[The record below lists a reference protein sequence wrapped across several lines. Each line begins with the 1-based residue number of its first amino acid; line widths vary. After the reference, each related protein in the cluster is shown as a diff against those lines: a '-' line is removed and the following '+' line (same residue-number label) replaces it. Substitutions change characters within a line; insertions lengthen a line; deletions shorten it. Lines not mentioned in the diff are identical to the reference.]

1 MLDPTKTTL
10 PKQWASEFAMAL
22 RYRDVTGAA
31 IGDALREAEAYCA
44 DSGQAPLEAFGPAAA
59 YADSLT
65 DLPTAAAHTSWAA
78 RIAPSALGLAGLT
91 LALPTFDAWRA
102 GRSVQLPLGGLVTL
116 LVIAATV
123 TVFLVWP
130 RTFRRAVPFLILVS
144 LGMWGSVSATALLQQ
159 PVATL
164 PTVPSALVAAG
175 ALIGSGIWQM
185 RTLDLDVIVDPLGPT
200 PRPGRGFLLLTAWL
214 LPIGTLVAMGIAMF
228 APVR

>member
-22 RYRDVTGAA
+22 RSRDVTGAA

-65 DLPTAAAHTSWAA
+65 DLPTVAAHTSWAA

-185 RTLDLDVIVDPLGPT
+185 RTWIWT
-200 PRPGRGFLLLTAWL
+200 
-214 LPIGTLVAMGIAMF
+214 
-228 APVR
+228 